1 MHILHKSNKQYH
13 ELANISLFQNILSSV
28 MKGTRRLNRLRSK
41 SFGKLHNDI
50 NKAVDSVMSTSGE
63 VSSLVY
69 AEHLL
74 NLIEDQD
81 DNGLKKFLKDLL
93 KNYDIDTKTLLKDV
107 KNYSSNKN
115 SANFEKV
122 RTSSEPDWIE
132 LFRRLNST
140 SNGTYRLVKLR
151 ERIRSLND
159 EDLKT
164 FDLRLLKLFKYW
176 FNPSFLVLEKIDWET
191 PANILEKIIEY
202 EAVHEINSWDDLRAR
217 LAPIDRQCF
226 AFFHPLIP
234 NDPLIFVEVA
244 LTTGIPKSIQK
255 IINLDRQEIEIED
268 ANTAIFYSISNC
280 HNGLL
285 GISFG
290 NFLIKKVA
298 KNLKRELPDLNQ
310 FLTLSPI
317 PGLMKWME
325 EYAPITFER
334 CTDKNCSDEE
344 LMKKTIKYLT
354 ESDRDDGLPNDPVG
368 RFHIGNGA
376 SLERINLNA
385 DLSEKG
391 LSQSYGIMAN
401 YLYDLDVVEENH
413 ELFFKNKI
421 VQTSN
426 EIKTLKKTYK
436 N

>member
-1 MHILHKSNKQYH
+1 
-13 ELANISLFQNILSSV
+13 
-28 MKGTRRLNRLRSK
+28 MKGTRRLNRFGSK
-41 SFGKLHNDI
+41 SFGKLHKDI
-50 NKAVDSVMSTSGE
+50 NKAVDSVMSTTGE
-63 VSSLVY
+63 VSTQVY

-74 NLIEDQD
+74 NLIEGLD
-81 DNGLKKFLKDLL
+81 DNGLNKFLNNLL
-93 KNYDIDTKTLLKDV
+93 TKYDIDTKILLKNAKTYSSEKNQ
-107 KNYSSNKN
+107 KNYQEIRN
-115 SANFEKV
+115 
-122 RTSSEPDWIE
+122 SSEPRWIE

-140 SNGTYRLVKLR
+140 SNGTYKLVQLR
-151 ERIRSLND
+151 ERIRSLNND
-159 EDLKT
+159 ELKI
-164 FDLRLLKLFKYW
+164 FDYGLLNLFKYW

-217 LAPIDRQCF
+217 LAPEDRQCF

-244 LTTGIPKSIQK
+244 LCDGIPKSIQN
-255 IINLDRQEIEIED
+255 IIQIDREEIDIEE

-298 KNLKRELPDLNQ
+298 KNLKRELPELNQ
-310 FLTLSPI
+310 FLTLSPL
-317 PGLMKWME
+317 PGFMKWME

-334 CTDKNCSDEE
+334 CSEKNCSDDE
-344 LMKKTIKYLT
+344 LMKKAIKFLT
-354 ESDRDDGLPNDPVG
+354 ESDRKDGMPNDPVG
-368 RFHIGNGA
+368 RFHVGNGA

-391 LSQSYGIMAN
+391 LLQSYGVMAN
-401 YLYDLDVVEENH
+401 YLYDLNVVEENH
-413 ELFFKNKI
+413 ETFFENKI
-421 VQTSN
+421 VPVSN
-426 EIKTLKKTYK
+426 EIQTLKKK
-436 N
+436 L

>member
-1 MHILHKSNKQYH
+1 M
-13 ELANISLFQNILSSV
+13 SLFQNILSSLV
-28 MKGTRRLNRLRSK
+28 KGTRRLNRFGSK

-74 NLIEDQD
+74 NLIEAQD
-81 DNGLKKFLKDLL
+81 DNNLNKFLKNLL
-93 KNYDIDTKTLLKDV
+93 SNYDIDTKKLAQDV
-107 KNYSSNKN
+107 KNYSSEKN
-115 SANFEKV
+115 EENLIKINN
-122 RTSSEPDWIE
+122 SSEPKWVE
-132 LFRRLNST
+132 LFRRLNAT

-151 ERIRSLND
+151 ERIQLLNNP
-159 EDLKT
+159 ELKI
-164 FDLRLLKLFKYW
+164 FDSGLLNLFRYW

-202 EAVHEINSWDDLRAR
+202 EAVHEINSWNDLRAR
-217 LAPIDRQCF
+217 LAPTDRQCF

-234 NDPLIFVEVA
+234 DDPLIFVEVA
-244 LTTGIPKSIQK
+244 LCVGIPKSIQK
-255 IINLDRQEIEIED
+255 IIKINRDEIDIEE

-334 CTDKNCSDEE
+334 CADKNCSDEE

>member
-1 MHILHKSNKQYH
+1 M
-13 ELANISLFQNILSSV
+13 SLFQNILSSV
-28 MKGTRRLNRLRSK
+28 MKGTRRLNRLGSK

-74 NLIEDQD
+74 NLIETQD
-81 DNGLKKFLKDLL
+81 DNNLNKFLKNLL
-93 KNYDIDTKTLLKDV
+93 SNYDIDTKKLAKDV
-107 KNYSSNKN
+107 KNYSS
-115 SANFEKV
+115 EK
-122 RTSSEPDWIE
+122 TEENLIKINHSSEPKWVE

-151 ERIRSLND
+151 ERIRSLNNP
-159 EDLKT
+159 ELKT
-164 FDLRLLKLFKYW
+164 FDSGLLSLFKYW

-217 LAPIDRQCF
+217 LAPTDRQCF

-234 NDPLIFVEVA
+234 DDPLIFVEVA
-244 LTTGIPKSIQK
+244 LCVGIPKSIQK
-255 IINLDRQEIEIED
+255 IIKIDRDEIDIEE

>member
-1 MHILHKSNKQYH
+1 M
-13 ELANISLFQNILSSV
+13 SLFQNILSSLV
-28 MKGTRRLNRLRSK
+28 KGTRRLNRLGSK

-74 NLIEDQD
+74 NLIEAQD
-81 DNGLKKFLKDLL
+81 DNNLNKFLKNLL
-93 KNYDIDTKTLLKDV
+93 SNYDIDTKKLAQDV
-107 KNYSSNKN
+107 KNYSSEKN
-115 SANFEKV
+115 EENLIKINN
-122 RTSSEPDWIE
+122 SSEPKWVE
-132 LFRRLNST
+132 LFRRLNAT

-151 ERIRSLND
+151 ERIQLLNNP
-159 EDLKT
+159 ELKI
-164 FDLRLLKLFKYW
+164 FDSGLLNLFRYW

-217 LAPIDRQCF
+217 LAPTDRQCF

-234 NDPLIFVEVA
+234 DDPLIFVEVA
-244 LTTGIPKSIQK
+244 LCVGIPKSIQK
-255 IINLDRQEIEIED
+255 IIKIDRDEIDIEE

-334 CTDKNCSDEE
+334 CADKNCSDEE

>member
-1 MHILHKSNKQYH
+1 MSF
-13 ELANISLFQNILSSV
+13 FQNIITSV
-28 MKGTRRLNRLRSK
+28 MKGTRRLNRFRTK
-41 SFGKLHNDI
+41 GFGKLHNNI

-63 VSSLVY
+63 VSTLVF

-74 NLIEDQD
+74 NLIEELD

-93 KNYDIDTKTLLKDV
+93 KNYDIDTKVLLKDV

-115 SANFEKV
+115 TENFEKI
-122 RTSSEPDWIE
+122 RISSEPGWIE
-132 LFRRLNST
+132 LFRRLNSS

-159 EDLKT
+159 EELKT

-290 NFLIKKVA
+290 NFLIKQVA
-298 KNLKRELPDLNQ
+298 SNLKRELPDLNQ
-310 FLTLSPI
+310 FMTLSPL
-317 PGLMKWME
+317 PGFMKWME
-325 EYAPITFER
+325 EYSPISFER
-334 CTDKNCSDEE
+334 CTDKNCSEDE
-344 LMKKTIKYLT
+344 LTKNAIKYLT
-354 ESDRDDGLPNDPVG
+354 NSERDDGMPNDPVS

-385 DLSEKG
+385 DTSEKG
-391 LSQSYGIMAN
+391 MTQSYGVMAN

-413 ELFFKNKI
+413 EIFFKNK
-421 VQTSN
+421 VVPVSS
-426 EIKTLKKTYK
+426 EIESLKKK
-436 N
+436 HKVL